1 MAVSGAWSEWRLL
14 MTESDFLKA
23 LAVGYL
29 PHELDSLNG
38 APSQLPFNRGEA
50 VTAMA
55 RKLRNSELETGKVVS
70 IVWQETYFDSLTNNL
85 TPSDYDSWR
94 IDIVLPLSS
103 NCFKLGL
110 ESVDRI
116 QTIATFFS
124 IEAFNEM
131 SPNCEFDKLLASE
144 ISDSSS
150 SSSSNF
156 LTTKGEAY

>member
-55 RKLRNSELETGKVVS
+55 R
-70 IVWQETYFDSLTNNL
+70 
-85 TPSDYDSWR
+85 
-94 IDIVLPLSS
+94 
-103 NCFKLGL
+103 
-110 ESVDRI
+110 
-116 QTIATFFS
+116 
-124 IEAFNEM
+124 
-131 SPNCEFDKLLASE
+131 
-144 ISDSSS
+144 
-150 SSSSNF
+150 
-156 LTTKGEAY
+156 